1 MGEIALIDKGKLVL
15 AQAGGLGL
23 QGLKPFA
30 EDLYLTETYVAGTT
44 IGVAGDLLAITPGS
58 RLKLFR
64 DKNNRYDANS
74 IVIKDKNGSRIGY
87 VPTTKNEILARLLEG
102 GRALYANVIKTKTL
116 SSGVKRI
123 DIKVYMEG

>member
-1 MGEIALIDKGKLVL
+1 MIDMLTEKISETEDTNQENKRARYNKLKKGKLVL

-23 QGLKPFA
+23 QG
-30 EDLYLTETYVAGTT
+30 
-44 IGVAGDLLAITPGS
+44 
-58 RLKLFR
+58 LKLFR